1 MFNDNK
7 KPIGIIMDEIDTI
20 CKTGDKGGFSEFLNI
35 IKMNDKYESYL
46 IDIENNK
53 KKKLSTKTNTDDF
66 IKLYNPIIC
75 TTNDINDKKINE
87 LKKFSKVIYLKKDLS
102 NEMKILIKDIF
113 LKNNLTVSDDVIE
126 EIIKIS
132 GNDIRRLFIYL
143 EDIYYAFRA
152 NSMNTNSMSSNILNI
167 DFIKKYN
174 NVDSCKNMDLQLIEA
189 THHIFY
195 KTNSFYENQLLFD
208 IDCLLLP
215 LMVYHNSLLVIKKSK
230 DDPKKKLNIYKEMLY
245 SLCIH
250 DTIQTNIFEIQ
261 EWNDFYDISSL
272 YGSVLPNYY
281 STLLS
286 DYKEN
291 QVELQFT
298 NILNKISQMFVNK
311 KLVNSA
317 KYGLNK
323 IDLDLDELIYIVEII
338 SSFLNEFKNIGDDD
352 NEDDD
357 EIEENIDNFNKSL
370 DINKVKNLDNAPM
383 IAKMMNKYKISVDS
397 LETILKIEKLNQNN
411 DVKKRKFTI
420 TLKKEIQKF
429 ILF

>member
-1 MFNDNK
+1 
-7 KPIGIIMDEIDTI
+7 
-20 CKTGDKGGFSEFLNI
+20 
-35 IKMNDKYESYL
+35 
-46 IDIENNK
+46 
-53 KKKLSTKTNTDDF
+53 
-66 IKLYNPIIC
+66 
-75 TTNDINDKKINE
+75 
-87 LKKFSKVIYLKKDLS
+87 
-102 NEMKILIKDIF
+102 
-113 LKNNLTVSDDVIE
+113 
-126 EIIKIS
+126 
-132 GNDIRRLFIYL
+132 
-143 EDIYYAFRA
+143 
-152 NSMNTNSMSSNILNI
+152 
-167 DFIKKYN
+167 
-174 NVDSCKNMDLQLIEA
+174 
-189 THHIFY
+189 
-195 KTNSFYENQLLFD
+195 
-208 IDCLLLP
+208 
-215 LMVYHNSLLVIKKSK
+215 MVYHNSLLVIKKSK
-230 DDPKKKLNIYKEMLY
+230 DDAKKKLNIYKEMLY

-261 EWNDFYDISSL
+261 EWNDFHDISSL

-338 SSFLNEFKNIGDDD
+338 SSFLNEFKNI
-352 NEDDD
+352 DD
-357 EIEENIDNFNKSL
+357 EEEEMEENNVIDYFNNNN
-370 DINKVKNLDNAPM
+370 INKVKDLDNAPM

-429 ILF
+429 IFFQ

>member
-1 MFNDNK
+1 
-7 KPIGIIMDEIDTI
+7 
-20 CKTGDKGGFSEFLNI
+20 
-35 IKMNDKYESYL
+35 
-46 IDIENNK
+46 
-53 KKKLSTKTNTDDF
+53 
-66 IKLYNPIIC
+66 
-75 TTNDINDKKINE
+75 
-87 LKKFSKVIYLKKDLS
+87 
-102 NEMKILIKDIF
+102 
-113 LKNNLTVSDDVIE
+113 
-126 EIIKIS
+126 
-132 GNDIRRLFIYL
+132 
-143 EDIYYAFRA
+143 
-152 NSMNTNSMSSNILNI
+152 
-167 DFIKKYN
+167 
-174 NVDSCKNMDLQLIEA
+174 
-189 THHIFY
+189 
-195 KTNSFYENQLLFD
+195 
-208 IDCLLLP
+208 
-215 LMVYHNSLLVIKKSK
+215 
-230 DDPKKKLNIYKEMLY
+230 MLY

-261 EWNDFYDISSL
+261 EWNDFHDISSL

-338 SSFLNEFKNIGDDD
+338 SSFLNEFKNI
-352 NEDDD
+352 DD
-357 EIEENIDNFNKSL
+357 EEEEMEENNVIDYFNNNN
-370 DINKVKNLDNAPM
+370 INKVKDLDNAPM

-429 ILF
+429 IFFQ